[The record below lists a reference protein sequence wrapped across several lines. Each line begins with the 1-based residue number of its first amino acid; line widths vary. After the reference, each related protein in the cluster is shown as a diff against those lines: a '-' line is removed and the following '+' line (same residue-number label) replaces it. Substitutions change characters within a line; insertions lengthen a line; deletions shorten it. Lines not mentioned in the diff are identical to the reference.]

1 MEKINEDLKDKFNN
15 LLSIKNTLQ
24 NDLLTLQSLLDQEKS
39 TNNNIIERLNEIE
52 GESLKSLK
60 KKKNLFI
67 IFIFKKDKREAA
79 LIEISK
85 LKERDGVHLS
95 ENTQLKATLNQ
106 LEKVFFIKIIFYA

>member
-60 KKKNLFI
+60 KKKTFSSFLFL
-67 IFIFKKDKREAA
+67 KKINVR
-79 LIEISK
+79 L
-85 LKERDGVHLS
+85 H
-95 ENTQLKATLNQ
+95 
-106 LEKVFFIKIIFYA
+106 

>member
-39 TNNNIIERLNEIE
+39 TNNNLIERLNEIE

-60 KKKNLFI
+60 KPFQNYYFLKKINVRL
-67 IFIFKKDKREAA
+67 
-79 LIEISK
+79 
-85 LKERDGVHLS
+85 H
-95 ENTQLKATLNQ
+95 
-106 LEKVFFIKIIFYA
+106 